1 MKKKYDKTVMQKA
14 QEVFLV
20 MSKRVSGK
28 DMVRIREA
36 FEFACEAH
44 ADQKRKSGEP
54 YIIHP
59 IEVASI
65 VAGELELVLTLLSR
79 PSFMM
84 WWRTRNT
91 RLTIFRSVLERMSLS
106 WWVF

>member
-14 QEVFLV
+14 HEVFHV
-20 MSKRVSGK
+20 MSKRVSEK

-59 IEVASI
+59 IVVASI
-65 VAGELELVLTLLSR
+65 VAVEL
-79 PSFMM
+79 
-84 WWRTRNT
+84 
-91 RLTIFRSVLERMSLS
+91 
-106 WWVF
+106 